1 MIDAYRNVVA
11 AESIQAD
18 REAAIRRGDILE
30 SKDLEFDYAHN
41 FIATRL
47 KYGAKDAIAS
57 EIADLRL
64 AAIEN
69 FVGLQQTEVATA
81 LDTKESFLARLANIE
96 THAAHA
102 SKMYDAAT
110 LKYSGVVNKETG
122 ERVYSD
128 AVIEKLVYAGSKV
141 MDYDRRL
148 PELNSELAVAGVNTM
163 AVLED
168 VMVSGIPSEES
179 IKGALADVADSD
191 TLDKDD
197 LKVALQD
204 VIELA
209 MRRREFVKEYQDIK
223 NKPENYTEK
232 PAGEK
237 KLAEETPKEKITI
250 KTKKIDKLK

>member
-30 SKDLEFDYAHN
+30 SKDLEFDYAYN

-102 SKMYDAAT
+102 
-110 LKYSGVVNKETG
+110 LKCMMLL
-122 ERVYSD
+122 R
-128 AVIEKLVYAGSKV
+128 
-141 MDYDRRL
+141 
-148 PELNSELAVAGVNTM
+148 
-163 AVLED
+163 
-168 VMVSGIPSEES
+168 
-179 IKGALADVADSD
+179 
-191 TLDKDD
+191 
-197 LKVALQD
+197 
-204 VIELA
+204 
-209 MRRREFVKEYQDIK
+209 
-223 NKPENYTEK
+223 
-232 PAGEK
+232 
-237 KLAEETPKEKITI
+237 
-250 KTKKIDKLK
+250 